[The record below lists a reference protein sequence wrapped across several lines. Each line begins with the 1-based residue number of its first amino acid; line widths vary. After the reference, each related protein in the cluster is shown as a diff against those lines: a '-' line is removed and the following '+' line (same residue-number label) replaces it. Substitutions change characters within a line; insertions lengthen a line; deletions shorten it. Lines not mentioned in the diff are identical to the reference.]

1 MIIIFQKPSLH
12 CMVIAAKL
20 YTVNVKDP
28 NNAVQDVWE
37 RSFKELGDDNPEQIT
52 SGMLI
57 FYPHQLVG
65 YLEVC
70 MAYTLGIQ
78 V

>member
-1 MIIIFQKPSLH
+1 
-12 CMVIAAKL
+12 MVIAAKL

-78 V
+78 VWNSKSDFNMEA

>member
-1 MIIIFQKPSLH
+1 MYLLFNNFQKPSLH

-20 YTVNVKDP
+20 YTVNIKDP

-70 MAYTLGIQ
+70 IFLLYY
-78 V
+78 

>member
-52 SGMLI
+52 SGLLL

-65 YLEVC
+65 YLEVSFNC
-70 MAYTLGIQ
+70 STNL
-78 V
+78 